1 MDNFTVIPYT
11 DFKGAIVKAQEGFA
25 FSSDR
30 LESVEKPV
38 LKGRSN
44 IDSEHFCELESLEAL
59 QYAVSSAIIYITSK
73 KLEALED
80 EDKKKDKP
88 GRVREVDEAIKRF
101 RQEYEG
107 DSRYFTKATVMQ
119 PATRYYVGKSN
130 MQYFEN
136 VALLD
141 KMSADDLQSLR
152 DTAITKKDNLYAS
165 ARATEGWTK
174 ERIDYTPE
182 GWRTIQNIKYNKLYS
197 LGKISDDELDKKLDW
212 VARFR
217 YKPGWNIPSEN
228 RQMALDIEQLNPEAQ
243 TVWTGIQCGI
253 ITNAINKD
261 RLLVSLD

>member
-30 LESVEKPV
+30 LESVNRPI

-44 IDSEHFCELESLEAL
+44 IDSEHFCELETLESL
-59 QYAVSSAIIYITSK
+59 QYTVSSALIYITTK
-73 KLEALED
+73 KLEALEEKD
-80 EDKKKDKP
+80 NKKETP
-88 GRVREVDEAIKRF
+88 ERVKEVDEAIKKF
-101 RQEYEG
+101 KQEFEG
-107 DSRYFTKATVMQ
+107 DPRYFTKATVIQ

-136 VALLD
+136 VTLLD
-141 KMSADDLQSLR
+141 RMSADDLRSLR
-152 DTAITKKDNLYAS
+152 NTAITKKDNLTADTK
-165 ARATEGWTK
+165 AIEGWTK
-174 ERIDYTPE
+174 ERLDYTPE
-182 GWRTIQNIKYNKLYS
+182 GWRTIQNIKYNKLNS
-197 LGKISDDELDKKLDW
+197 LGKISDDELDKKLEW
-212 VARFR
+212 IATFK
-217 YKPGWNIPSEN
+217 YEPGWNIPSEN

-253 ITNAINKD
+253 VSNAINKD